1 QCPADGVRHRAP
13 RAPAPPDDDPRREP
27 GGGARGL
34 RDPPL
39 PIRADG
45 EPRAGHPPAGGRH
58 PRHRH
63 RRQHRRAVLLRAPE
77 PASRPAPRR
86 TLTLGLIALFGGNM
100 LSQAA
105 LMLIQSDWLP
115 GGAILWDSSAL
126 LPEDSLAGQLFY
138 ALVGYEAT
146 PSLTQAIAYFGGFTL
161 LAGLAVAATRRGDN
175 PFTQDHRP

>member
-1 QCPADGVRHRAP
+1 TLATGIGASIGALFYYGLLSVPA
-13 RAPAPPDDDPRREP
+13 
-27 GGGARGL
+27 
-34 RDPPL
+34 
-39 PIRADG
+39 
-45 EPRAGHPPAGGRH
+45 
-58 PRHRH
+58 
-63 RRQHRRAVLLRAPE
+63 
-77 PASRPAPRR
+77 APRR

-126 LPEDSLAGQLFY
+126 LPEDGLAGQLLY

-161 LAGLAVAATRRGDN
+161 LAALMVAASRYRINAITEGDT
-175 PFTQDHRP
+175 P